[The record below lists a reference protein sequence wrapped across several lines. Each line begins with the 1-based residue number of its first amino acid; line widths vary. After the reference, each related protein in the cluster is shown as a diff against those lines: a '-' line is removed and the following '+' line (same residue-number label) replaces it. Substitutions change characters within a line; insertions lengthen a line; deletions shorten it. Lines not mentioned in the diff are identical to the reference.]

1 MVWMKRLYTLY
12 KQYERFFIPA
22 FLVGGFAVDVLTF
35 RSVQTRTVFIVL
47 SAYAIFAGA
56 AILFLHNPRIYPRL
70 ETSKPLRILR
80 TITPPALQFF
90 FGALLSASL
99 VFYWFSGAFSVSWP
113 FILLIATLA
122 CGNEAFRREYLRPIV
137 QLPIYFFTLFSL
149 STLIFPFVFKS
160 ISLWIFYGSGVFALA
175 VMLAYLRDFNRFN
188 NVKMHQRKYLTISI
202 LAIFAAM
209 NALYFFRIL
218 PPIPLSI
225 REAGVYHNVVHTG
238 EDYVLTSEREH
249 FFERLI
255 PGQTIHI
262 AGQQTLYV
270 WSAVFAPSDLNTD
283 IYNRWEIYDKG
294 GREWEER
301 GRFSY
306 ALSGGR
312 KEGYR
317 GYSYKTAIEP
327 GRWRVSLET
336 QRGQVLGRV
345 KFRVEMIEEAPELME
360 LVK

>member
-12 KQYERFFIPA
+12 KHYERFFIPA
-22 FLVGGFAVDVLTF
+22 FLVGGFVVDVLTF
-35 RSVQTRTVFIVL
+35 RHVQTRTVFSIL
-47 SAYAIFAGA
+47 SAYVILAGA
-56 AILFLHNPRIYPRL
+56 AIFFLHNPRIYPRL
-70 ETSKPLRILR
+70 ETSKPLRVLR

-99 VFYWFSGAFSVSWP
+99 IFYWFSGAFSVSWP
-113 FILLIATLA
+113 FILLIAALA
-122 CGNEAFRREYLRPIV
+122 GGNEAFRREYLRPIV
-137 QLPIYFFTLFSL
+137 QLPLFFFAFFSL

-160 ISLWIFYGSGVFALA
+160 ISPWVFFGSGTFALA
-175 VMLAYLRDFNRFN
+175 IMLAYLRDFNRFN

-202 LAIFAAM
+202 LAIFAVM

-218 PPIPLSI
+218 PPIPFSI
-225 REAGVYHNVVHTG
+225 REAGVYHNVARADANYT
-238 EDYVLTSEREH
+238 LTSEREN
-249 FFERLI
+249 FFERLL

-262 AGQQTLYV
+262 AGPQTLYV
-270 WSAVFAPSDLNTD
+270 WSAVFAPSNLNTD
-283 IYNRWEIYDKG
+283 IYNRWEIYNKNT
-294 GREWEER
+294 REWEER

-306 ALSGGR
+306 RLSGGR
-312 KEGYR
+312 REGYR

-345 KFRVEMIEEAPELME
+345 RFRVETVEDQPKLID
-360 LVK
+360 VVR